1 MALHLRGESVGDP
14 QAWQLSDEGRE
25 FSTRSSKA
33 WGTANIAAGADP
45 VEAAQAVANS
55 TAFYA
60 PE

>member
-1 MALHLRGESVGDP
+1 MGDP

-25 FSTRSSKA
+25 FSTRSSEA